1 MLRRGVNMDKK
12 LTLNV
17 DENLIKFAHSYSK
30 KTQQSISHLIEKYL
44 ERLRNEIDS
53 ENLSEETEELHG
65 ILQGKDIPDKK
76 EMRKRFYEKS
86 FN

>member
-1 MLRRGVNMDKK
+1 MDKK